1 MTSQILSDIQKS
13 IRQKDEEMSW
23 VDACCL
29 QFAIKSSKGSRNSES
44 CTFQTRDPNVKKEW
58 IVGKFFLVYL
68 FSHFSIHTLLNNFV
82 RQYIVFYQSYV
93 IFRQIAVY
101 IIILALNPN
110 IAQHCLCEM
119 TSLLGKCVILECI

>member
-1 MTSQILSDIQKS
+1 MVS
-13 IRQKDEEMSW
+13 
-23 VDACCL
+23 
-29 QFAIKSSKGSRNSES
+29 
-44 CTFQTRDPNVKKEW
+44 
-58 IVGKFFLVYL
+58 FFLVYL

-119 TSLLGKCVILECI
+119 TNFVEKCVILECKTISLIFFRIEISSIGFGPQ